1 MVIIIV
7 IHHVM
12 QIKTIIAYCF
22 TSNRTAIIKKTD
34 NNNCQGRGELGT
46 VHYATRKKP
55 VTKDHTL
62 YDSIYAKYLE

>member
-22 TSNRTAIIKKTD
+22 TSNQTAIIKKTD
-34 NNNCQGRGELGT
+34 NNNCQGRGELGLST
-46 VHYATRKKP
+46 MLQERSQSQKTIRCMIP
-55 VTKDHTL
+55 FMQN
-62 YDSIYAKYLE
+62 I